1 MRPFLVIALATL
13 LLAVVPGAAQNTEE
27 LKYKIEIDKSDTGEN
42 QVFASFRER
51 NGKQAL
57 YVTVQFKVVR
67 VADGTLATDVH
78 KDDLVIR
85 EDGHKVEELEIFAP
99 RAALTTVL
107 AMDISGSMENPSG
120 DSGIKKIDEAKK
132 AAGIFLDHLS
142 TSSETGL
149 ILFDHLMRVK
159 EPPLRDASRY
169 AAHRK
174 KVRAMIEAAKPSGG
188 TAYLDAAAK
197 AWRCSR
203 ASTDAAPCSS

>member
-1 MRPFLVIALATL
+1 M
-13 LLAVVPGAAQNTEE
+13 
-27 LKYKIEIDKSDTGEN
+27 
-42 QVFASFRER
+42 
-51 NGKQAL
+51 
-57 YVTVQFKVVR
+57 R

-78 KDDLVIR
+78 KDDIVIR

-149 ILFDHLMRVK
+149 ILFDHRC
-159 EPPLRDASRY
+159 ASRNLLC
-169 AAHRK
+169 ATRPGTPPT
-174 KVRAMIEAAKPSGG
+174 AKRS
-188 TAYLDAAAK
+188 A
-197 AWRCSR
+197 R
-203 ASTDAAPCSS
+203 